1 MRHRIRSLIVLNH
14 TLFHRLHN
22 VTFFNTI
29 IKTINITY
37 FSKTIIKQKDNK
49 EKKKNKILFVDNK
62 KDTMKCMK

>member
-1 MRHRIRSLIVLNH
+1 
-14 TLFHRLHN
+14 LHN